1 MDPDVEHSVREAC
14 HRRQATF
21 KQVVNEA
28 LRTSLRPGKADEPE
42 LLPPQAMGR
51 APGVDPRGLSEL
63 ADELEVEAYLA
74 AEKRRFYNRKP
85 S

>member
-1 MDPDVEHSVREAC
+1 
-14 HRRQATF
+14 
-21 KQVVNEA
+21 
-28 LRTSLRPGKADEPE
+28 
-42 LLPPQAMGR
+42 MGR